1 MQCSIVVCGAVQPS
15 AMQCVPYLVGQPQT
29 PSLGAG
35 LVDPALHAN
44 DAVPY
49 PTVHLPL
56 VAHHHEHLAIGWREL
71 HTQQPLITGG
81 TAIIT
86 STTAHT
92 ATNHHCW
99 YYCTHSNHSLITA
112 GTTAHTTTTHHWR
125 YYCTNSHHSSL
136 EVLLHTQQSF
146 ITGGT
151 TAHTATTHY
160 RWYNCTHSNHSLL
173 EVLLHTQQPLITAS
187 TTISTGTTAH
197 TATTPSSLQ
206 YYYLHWYYCTHSNH
220 SLITAVLLSPSYC
233 LFSQGGR
240 VLQTQQPLR
249 HHY

>member
-99 YYCTHSNHSLITA
+99 YYCTHN
-112 GTTAHTTTTHHWR
+112 
-125 YYCTNSHHSSL
+125 NHSSL
-136 EVLLHTQQSF
+136 EVLLHKQPPL

-151 TAHTATTHY
+151 TAHTAILHHWRY
-160 RWYNCTHSNHSLL
+160 YCTHSHHSLQVVQL
-173 EVLLHTQQPLITAS
+173 YTQQPLIT
-187 TTISTGTTAH
+187 
-197 TATTPSSLQ
+197 
-206 YYYLHWYYCTHSNH
+206 
-220 SLITAVLLSPSYC
+220 
-233 LFSQGGR
+233 
-240 VLQTQQPLR
+240 
-249 HHY
+249 